1 MSAAAGRGPA
11 AGSGSAL
18 GLRLAAM
25 ILIALLPLG
34 LLALAQARQSQR
46 QADETVMAASVGRTL
61 QEALGEVRLIRAT
74 QITAQLLASVLQGD
88 MANCRT
94 HLASYAAADPRI
106 ARAAF
111 VPLSG
116 RMECSSD
123 GSAQDFSELAHF
135 ARVRDAR
142 EPQIF
147 SEPGWSSSGRVE
159 VSVASPVLTAAGEP
173 MGFVLISLPEA
184 AMIGGERT
192 AQGGL
197 EGGGSERPLALIASN
212 RAGEIVYASVGIAAA
227 ADYLPVSRALAR
239 INSLPPQSFADTTP
253 DGLQRMF
260 ASVPLTRDLHLLGVW
275 PLPQD
280 GGLPGRNALAYLL
293 PGLMWLTG
301 VVVTFLGVERLVT
314 RHIRRLARAMREFGS
329 DSRSMPELDLDNPPA
344 EIASLAEAYRT
355 MTATILRDE
364 AELENLLR
372 QKAGLLREVHH
383 RTGNSLQLIASFLR
397 MHRRETEEDNIR
409 AVLDDLHNRVM
420 SLSTVHLGLYRMA
433 GGADVEVDQLMAE
446 VIGRVD
452 QIYGRSGHKDA
463 IAADLHPLV
472 LGSEQAVPLAL
483 LLAEILSCFPSGGE
497 AGPPIVIRLGPV
509 PGPGNTARL
518 EVSGPAAARA
528 RLTGEYAT
536 GEHAGA
542 PSVIGARL
550 IRGFVNQLSA
560 SMTVEDDGPRVQVA
574 ITFTIS
580 HNREAP
586 GQPDPQDAAAA
597 V

>member
-1 MSAAAGRGPA
+1 MSAAADRGPA

-46 QADETVMAASVGRTL
+46 QADETVMAASIGRTL

-88 MANCRT
+88 MSNCRT
-94 HLASYAAADPRI
+94 HLTSYAAADPRI

-123 GSAQDFSELAHF
+123 GSAQDFSGLAHF
-135 ARVRDAR
+135 ARIRDAR

-159 VSVASPVLTAAGEP
+159 ISVASPVITATGEP

-192 AQGGL
+192 AR
-197 EGGGSERPLALIASN
+197 GGSEGPLALIASN
-212 RAGEIVYASVGIAAA
+212 RAGEVIYASVGIAAA
-227 ADYLPVSRALAR
+227 ADYLPASRDLAR

-253 DGLQRMF
+253 DGLRRMF

-275 PLPQD
+275 PLPQN

-293 PGLMWLTG
+293 PALMWLTG

-329 DSRSMPELDLDNPPA
+329 DSRSMPELNLDNPPA

-497 AGPPIVIRLGPV
+497 AGPPIVIRLGPA
-509 PGPGNTARL
+509 PGPGNIARL

-560 SMTVEDDGPRVQVA
+560 TMAVEDEGPRVQVV

-580 HNREAP
+580 HNREEP

>member
-1 MSAAAGRGPA
+1 
-11 AGSGSAL
+11 
-18 GLRLAAM
+18 M
-25 ILIALLPLG
+25 ILVALLPLG

-46 QADETVMAASVGRTL
+46 QADETAMAASIGRTL
-61 QEALGEVRLIRAT
+61 QEALGEVRLIRAS
-74 QITAQLLASVLQGD
+74 QITAQLLASVLRDD
-88 MANCRT
+88 MAHCRT

-123 GSAQDFSELAHF
+123 GSAQDFTGLAHF
-135 ARVRDAR
+135 ARMRDAR
-142 EPQIF
+142 APQIF
-147 SEPGWSSSGRVE
+147 SDPGWSSSGAVE
-159 VSVASPVLTAAGEP
+159 ISVVSPVATATGEP
-173 MGFVLISLPEA
+173 MGFVLISLPET
-184 AMIGGERT
+184 AMTGGEMSAR
-192 AQGGL
+192 GGA
-197 EGGGSERPLALIASN
+197 ERPLALIASN
-212 RAGEIVYASVGIAAA
+212 RAGEVVYASVGIAAA
-227 ADYLPVSRALAR
+227 ADYLPATRDLAR
-239 INSLPPQSFADTTP
+239 INSAPPQSFADTTP
-253 DGLQRMF
+253 DGMRRMF
-260 ASVPLTRDLHLLGVW
+260 ASVPLTHDLHLLGVW
-275 PLPQD
+275 PLPRD
-280 GGLPGRNALAYLL
+280 GGFLGRNALAYLL
-293 PGLMWLTG
+293 PALMWLTG
-301 VVVTFLGVERLVT
+301 VGVTFLGVERLVT
-314 RHIRRLARAMREFGS
+314 RHVRRLAKAMRAFGS

-397 MHRRETEEDNIR
+397 MHRRETEEENIR

-463 IAADLHPLV
+463 ITADLHPLV
-472 LGSEQAVPLAL
+472 LGSAQAVPLAL

-497 AGPPIVIRLGPV
+497 AGPPILIRLGPV
-509 PGPGNTARL
+509 PGAGNTARL

-542 PSVIGARL
+542 PAVIGARL

-560 SMTVEDDGPRVQVA
+560 TMAVEDQGPRITVM

-580 HNREAP
+580 HNRDD
-586 GQPDPQDAAAA
+586 PDPAPAPQKADAIA
-597 V
+597 